1 MLGSALVELK
11 YGDFCSSIPVLIVK
25 RGKNIIGRD
34 VLNQLTDNFV
44 LNINTYGAE
53 LTLKD
58 NSKPVFCKPRTLPFS
73 MREKVRIKLEEMVN
87 SGSLK
92 PISTS
97 EWGTPIVVVNKPNG
111 DIRICGDY
119 KVTLNPLLENKVST
133 TSNIDDLLMQISK
146 SKIFTRLDL
155 ANAYLQIPL
164 SAESIKLTTL
174 TTPFGM
180 YAHTCLPFGIKNSP
194 AIFQNYLDKS
204 LAGIEGCLS
213 YQDDIIIFADDKNEH
228 DKILEK
234 VNNALNIAKLKVNE
248 NKCEYNKNKIL
259 YLGHMV
265 SFGTIMLIY
274 SELNVA
280 I

>member
-1 MLGSALVELK
+1 M
-11 YGDFCSSIPVLIVK
+11 
-25 RGKNIIGRD
+25 
-34 VLNQLTDNFV
+34 
-44 LNINTYGAE
+44 
-53 LTLKD
+53 
-58 NSKPVFCKPRTLPFS
+58 
-73 MREKVRIKLEEMVN
+73 
-87 SGSLK
+87 
-92 PISTS
+92 
-97 EWGTPIVVVNKPNG
+97 VNKPNG

-146 SKIFTRLDL
+146 SKIFTPLDL

-164 SAESIKLTTL
+164 SAESIKLTTF

-180 YAHTCLPFGIKNSP
+180 YAHTCLPFVIKNSP

-204 LAGIEGCLS
+204 LVGIKGCLS

-234 VNNALNIAKLKVNE
+234 VNNALSIAKLKVNE

-265 SFGTIMLIY
+265 SYNLIQPNPAKT
-274 SELNVA
+274 SA
-280 I
+280 INRIKIL